1 MSLAESNK
9 EKNELHYTNSANWR
23 AAKQNLSIK
32 NIKFYSLE
40 RCVLNVSDQKFL
52 NDTIHTFVQF
62 FLLAITGELTLSRP
76 PFC

>member
-1 MSLAESNK
+1 MSLAESNE
-9 EKNELHYTNSANWR
+9 EKNELHCTNSANWR